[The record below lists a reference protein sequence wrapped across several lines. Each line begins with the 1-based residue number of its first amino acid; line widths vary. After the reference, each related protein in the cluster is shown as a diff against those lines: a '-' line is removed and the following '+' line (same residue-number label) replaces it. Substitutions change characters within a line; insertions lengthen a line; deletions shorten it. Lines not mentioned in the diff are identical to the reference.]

1 MLIHDSA
8 AATSR
13 SLTPEGFL
21 RVRARIARTGVH
33 LYRAG
38 ELGVANGFAPGDDV
52 RVYRPP
58 DQVFEP
64 AAMASFAGK
73 PVTDR
78 HPPEMVDAHNW
89 KRYAIGHSGPEVTR
103 EGDHLAADLLI
114 TDADAVAR
122 AEGGAQLSNGYYA
135 DFDFT
140 PGLTP
145 EGEPYDAVQSNIR
158 GNHIALVDASRCGES
173 CRIGDGATADCGCG
187 AGTALT
193 AVTVDGITVETTAAG
208 VEALGRLRLAI
219 EARDGT
225 TAALTAK
232 LLDDTGLEARVRERT
247 AVVDAARAMFGASY
261 DAAALST
268 AEVRRAVVAPLLGA
282 AIEARSDAYVQAAFD
297 TLLATRRGANPLASQ
312 LAAAPPTAA
321 SRDAARHSRD
331 RFLTRAWKG
340 DQPHGAL

>member
-13 SLTPEGFL
+13 TLTPEGFL
-21 RVRARIARTGVH
+21 RVRARIARSGVH

-38 ELGVANGFAPGDDV
+38 ELGVPDGFAPDGDV

-64 AAMASFAGK
+64 DAMASFAGK

-78 HPPEMVDAHNW
+78 HPPLMVDARNW

-135 DFDFT
+135 DFDFA

-158 GNHIALVDASRCGES
+158 GNHIALVDAGRCGES
-173 CRIGDGATADCGCG
+173 CRIGDVATADCGCDG
-187 AGTALT
+187 ASAMT
-193 AVTVDGITVETTAAG
+193 AVTIEGITVETTAAG
-208 VEALGRLRLAI
+208 AEALGRLRLAI
-219 EARDGT
+219 EARDGAN
-225 TAALTAK
+225 AALTAK
-232 LLDDTGLEARVRERT
+232 LLDDTGLEARVRERM
-247 AVVDAARAMFGASY
+247 AVVDAARTLFGSSY
-261 DAAALST
+261 DATALST
-268 AEVRRAVVAPLLGA
+268 ADLRRAVVASLLGTGV
-282 AIEARSDAYVQAAFD
+282 EARGDAYVQAAFE
-297 TLLATRRGANPLASQ
+297 TLLATRRGSNPLASH
-312 LAAAPPTAA
+312 LAAAQLTTA
-321 SRDAARHSRD
+321 SRDAARHARD
-331 RFLTRAWKG
+331 HFLNRAWKG
-340 DQPHGAL
+340 EQPHGAL